1 MSELLLLLLGL
12 ALIAAC
18 GGFVAAEFAFVT
30 VDRPSVER
38 AAAAGDRKS
47 AGTLRALRTLSTQL
61 SGAQLGITVTNLGI
75 GFLSEP
81 AIARI
86 VDGPLEAAGLSPT
99 AATGVSVTLALLLAT
114 TLTMVFGELVPKNLA
129 IARPLE
135 TARLVNGFQR
145 GFTTATAIPI
155 RFLNGTANA
164 ILRKLGVEPTEE
176 LASARSPEE
185 LTALVR
191 RSAEKGTLSTST
203 ATLLQRSLAFGERRA
218 VDVMTPRVRMTAL
231 EQGAPVAQVLAA
243 ARQTGHS
250 RFPVLGEQTRD
261 VVGVVH
267 VRHAVSVPFERRA
280 EVTVGSVM
288 VRPVAVP
295 ATMKLDNLLATL
307 RAGGLQMAVVADEFG
322 NVDGIVTFEDLVEEI
337 VGEVVDEHDEA
348 LLTADRREDGSWLL
362 SGLLRPDQASARL
375 GVRLPEDEH
384 YDTLGGLVT
393 VLVGRIPGLGDV
405 VELEVPTDDGTG
417 RTATWSMTVISMDG
431 HRVDEVVARPVAPR
445 PATAVEEKD
454 R

>member
-1 MSELLLLLLGL
+1 MTEFLLLLLGL
-12 ALIAAC
+12 GLIAAC

-38 AAAAGDRKS
+38 AAAAGDRRS

-75 GFLSEP
+75 GYLAEP
-81 AIARI
+81 AIAQI
-86 VDGPLEAAGLSPT
+86 VDGPLESAGLSAA
-99 AATGVSVTLALLLAT
+99 AATGVSVTLALVLAT

-135 TARLVNGFQR
+135 TARRVNGFQR

-164 ILRKLGVEPTEE
+164 ILRKLGIEPTEE

-218 VDVMTPRVRMTAL
+218 VDVMTPRVRMTSL
-231 EQGAPVAQVLAA
+231 EEGAPVAQVLAA
-243 ARQTGHS
+243 ARETGHS
-250 RFPVLGEQTRD
+250 RFPVLAVDGRD

-267 VRHAVSVPFERRA
+267 IRHAVAVPFDRRA
-280 EVTVGSVM
+280 DVSVGAIM

-295 ATMKLDNLLATL
+295 ATMELDNLLETL

-348 LLTADRREDGSWLL
+348 ELIAHQSEDGSWLL
-362 SGLLRPDQASARL
+362 SGLLRPDQASTRL
-375 GVRLPEDEH
+375 GVRLPEDDH
-384 YDTLGGLVT
+384 YETLGGLVT
-393 VLVGRIPGLGDV
+393 FLAGRMPDVGDA
-405 VELEVPTDDGTG
+405 VELEVPADDGTG
-417 RTATWSMTVISMDG
+417 DTATWSVTVSSMDG
-431 HRVDEVVARPVAPR
+431 HRVDEVVVRPIA
-445 PATAVEEKD
+445 ATADEGGD
-454 R
+454 P